1 MNFFIGC
8 SNWVVAIFFNFR
20 EVLDL
25 RVLYT
30 IYFVSTTP
38 FKILKGFQWV
48 GKKIKMCRCA
58 CYKQNVVSPIDLL
71 IDYLL
76 FYVRLKN
83 VSLIWRHQHCRWK
96 TAKFRPMVSTQ
107 GLWAGMDLYHATPA
121 VIRGLSFFFSFLFC
135 FVLFFLA
142 FFFFESHWKDHPI
155 QSPLMTHGCGG
166 SILTWI
172 LIGQLWSLCKM
183 HVLCNSSYT
192 HEKI

>member
-48 GKKIKMCRCA
+48 GKKIKMCRCV

-121 VIRGLSFFFSFLFC
+121 VIRGLGFFLFLCFFFCLLFLSLIERTTPFSHRLWHMD
-135 FVLFFLA
+135 VEDLF
-142 FFFFESHWKDHPI
+142 
-155 QSPLMTHGCGG
+155 
-166 SILTWI
+166 
-172 LIGQLWSLCKM
+172 
-183 HVLCNSSYT
+183 
-192 HEKI
+192 